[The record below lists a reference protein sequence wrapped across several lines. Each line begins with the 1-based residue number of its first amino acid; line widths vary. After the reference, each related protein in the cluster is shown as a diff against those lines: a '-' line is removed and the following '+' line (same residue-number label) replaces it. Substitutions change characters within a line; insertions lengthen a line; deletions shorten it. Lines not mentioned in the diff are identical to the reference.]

1 MAVWNKIVGFFKEED
16 NRPEKPVNETKKTEA
31 KSNLLKTLFVKTD
44 PFSVT
49 TFPYHLAKEFYPPL
63 DDKERKYIIQEIMRW
78 HSIYIDT
85 CVESIVELCTSYLI
99 FQKKSFPVKK
109 FLEDNREE
117 YLFLAL
123 ETVHQH
129 FAAKAR
135 DYILSLSDA
144 ELTNWHPVE
153 GDWAYEPPK
162 GELTYLIKE
171 LGYYIDEEA
180 KQQIIRMREQEDA
193 LATMQS
199 ENLVYS
205 EQAEL
210 LSAHLRDFLQKNR
223 NIITK
228 HAYDRLI
235 LEYNAFPFYYKKTE
249 KEFRNK
255 IFNKYAESM
264 NVGNFNNLME
274 KVYFELDSFIK
285 IHERKEARNW
295 IQYEWDEFEKFMTN
309 EYLNFSEQEVA
320 EIGPED
326 FNVYK
331 LALDFYC
338 IVMFKIYLDGM
349 N

>member
-1 MAVWNKIVGFFKEED
+1 MAVWNTIVGFFKEE
-16 NRPEKPVNETKKTEA
+16 NPPNETKNETKKPEM
-31 KSNLLKTLFVKTD
+31 KPNLLKTLFAKTD

-49 TFPYHLAKEFYPPL
+49 TFPYKLTEEFYPPL
-63 DDKERKYIIQEIMRW
+63 DDKERKYIAQEVIRW
-78 HSIYIDT
+78 HSIYINT
-85 CVESIVELCTSYLI
+85 CVESVVELCTSYLI
-99 FQKKSFPVKK
+99 FQKKSFAVKK
-109 FLEDNREE
+109 LLDDNREE

-123 ETVHQH
+123 DTVHQH
-129 FAAKAR
+129 FTDKAR
-135 DYILSLSDA
+135 DYILSLSDI
-144 ELTNWHPVE
+144 ELTKWHPVE
-153 GDWAYEPPK
+153 GKSAYEPPK
-162 GELTYLIKE
+162 AELTYLIKE
-171 LGYYIDEEA
+171 LGYYIEEEA
-180 KQQIIRMREQEDA
+180 KQQIVRLREQEEA

-210 LSAHLRDFLQKNR
+210 LSAHLKDFLKKNR
-223 NIITK
+223 NTITK
-228 HAYDRLI
+228 HAFDRLI

-255 IFNKYAESM
+255 IFEKYADSM

-285 IHERKEARNW
+285 IHEKKEARNW
-295 IQYEWDEFEKFMTN
+295 MQYEWEEFEKFMTN
-309 EYLNFSEQEVA
+309 EYLNLSEQEVA
-320 EIGPED
+320 GIGPED

-338 IVMFKIYLDGM
+338 IALFKIYLDGM